1 MLSAVV
7 ITYNAE
13 IDIANCLRSLMFADE
28 IIVVDS
34 FSTDKTVEIVR
45 QFTDNI
51 SFREF
56 KGFSD
61 QWNAAIDLA
70 QHEWILMI
78 GADEVVTDGLKTE
91 IKCAVAD
98 GECDGYQM
106 PRLTYF
112 LNRAIRGCGWYPDYQ
127 LRLARK
133 SKFRIPYR
141 LVHETMEIDGKC
153 GTFKNNIIHYSYR
166 SLSDYTRKMV
176 LYARSA
182 AEQKQLEGRK
192 FRINDLLFVPGLT
205 FLKMYILKQGFRDGL
220 HGYILS
226 ALTECSV
233 FLRYAILWE
242 MTMQSKES
250 KEQ

>member
-7 ITYNAE
+7 ITYNVE
-13 IDIANCLRSLMFADE
+13 SDIANCLRSLTFADE

-34 FSTDKTVEIVR
+34 FSTDKTVEIAR
-45 QFTDNI
+45 QFTDKI

-56 KGFSD
+56 TGFSD

-78 GADEVVTDGLKTE
+78 GADEVVTDGLINE
-91 IKCAVAD
+91 IKSAMEN
-98 GECDGYQM
+98 GKCDGYRM

-112 LNRAIRGCGWYPDYQ
+112 LDKPIRNCGWYPDYQ

-133 SKFRIPYR
+133 SKYRIPYR

-153 GTFKNNIIHYSYR
+153 GTLKNDLLHFSYH
-166 SLSDYTRKMV
+166 SLGDYMKKMT

-182 AEQKQLEGRK
+182 AEQRQLEDRK
-192 FRINDLLFVPGLT
+192 FRLRDLLFAPGLT
-205 FLKMYILKQGFRDGL
+205 FLKLYVLKQGYRDGL
-220 HGYILS
+220 HGFVLCALS
-226 ALTECSV
+226 ECSV
-233 FLRYAILWE
+233 FLRYSMLWE
-242 MTMQSKES
+242 MTMQSKS
-250 KEQ
+250 KE